1 MNKFCELQDTVCE
14 NISCFLYKR
23 AHLFIL
29 TAILCCMGIMTGIL
43 DCMDVMTVYWA
54 VWVFCLVFGGYM
66 EKTTLYLKL
75 EKNVEVSAQDIFLKD
90 LGTLF
95 CENGSVVKACK
106 DLKICELAPVKNA
119 RKVISVMRIIELIG
133 QNFPEIRVENIGETD
148 VLVESIKAEQMPK
161 WKEVLKICFVSAISF
176 FGTAFTIMAFHND
189 IGITDLFDGVHEMI
203 TGTKSS
209 GHSVLE
215 ISYSLGLSVGI
226 IIFFN
231 HIGGKRITKD
241 PTPIEVEM
249 RIYEDEVNQT
259 LIDAADRMQMEID
272 VER

>member
-1 MNKFCELQDTVCE
+1 
-14 NISCFLYKR
+14 
-23 AHLFIL
+23 
-29 TAILCCMGIMTGIL
+29 
-43 DCMDVMTVYWA
+43 
-54 VWVFCLVFGGYM
+54 M

-75 EKNVEVSAQDIFLKD
+75 EKNVEIATQDIFLKD

-95 CENGSVVKACK
+95 CENESIVNKCK
-106 DLKICELAPVKNA
+106 SLTICKLPPVKDA
-119 RKVISVMRIIELIG
+119 RKVISVMKLIELIG
-133 QNFPEIRVENIGETD
+133 QNFPEVRVENIGETD
-148 VLVESIKAEQMPK
+148 VVVESIKAEQMPK

-209 GHSVLE
+209 GHSILE
-215 ISYSLGLSVGI
+215 ISYSIGLSVGI
-226 IIFFN
+226 IVFFN